1 MRAASNE
8 RSCVHPNVDAMW
20 NVCIFVLLFLNAIHA
35 NCGLNIVWNACG
47 CHVER
52 KCIFVLELQYMQNLV
67 NYSVERMWMLCGT

>member
-1 MRAASNE
+1 MSE
-8 RSCVHPNVDAMW
+8 VVFTPMWMPCGMCVYF
-20 NVCIFVLLFLNAIHA
+20 CFVFLNAIHA

-52 KCIFVLELQYMQNLV
+52 KCIFVLELQYMQNLI